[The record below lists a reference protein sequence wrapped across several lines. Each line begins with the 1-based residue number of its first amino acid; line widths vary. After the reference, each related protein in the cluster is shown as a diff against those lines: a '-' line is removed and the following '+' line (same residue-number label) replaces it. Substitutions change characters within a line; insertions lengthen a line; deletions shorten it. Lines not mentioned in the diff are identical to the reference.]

1 MISKVTS
8 LTPVAGIVGGVMWH
22 ASHKVLLPFFTTE
35 MISVAKN
42 TLAEYSDAQVYA
54 WGAAMA

>member
-1 MISKVTS
+1 
-8 LTPVAGIVGGVMWH
+8 MWH
-22 ASHKVLLPFFTTE
+22 ASHKALLPFFTTE
-35 MISVAKN
+35 MIPVVKN